1 MINKFSQSL
10 SLRLLAIFLLLAV
23 IFTYGTVTA
32 TRWVF
37 STDQLRELVNGHLS
51 LHIDYVIRDIG
62 NPPNV
67 DNALALT
74 NKIPVDIRIV
84 GNDINWTSSPDFPE
98 LSDLD
103 FGGIDTVS
111 FDAQPWL
118 SDLEDIKFSA
128 TSTHKFLK
136 IVEDDYSIIVSSPK
150 MSDKNYTRPLLP
162 IIILIGVFTI
172 LTAYLAV
179 RSLFKPIYEIRKGA
193 DKIGGGNFSH
203 RIESTRN
210 DELGILAGD
219 INEMANDVERMLEA
233 KRQLLLGISH
243 ELRSPLSRMNLALE
257 LTADSESSQP
267 LKQDIREMEKII
279 GTLLEAERLN
289 EKHAPLVLTKVSVSE
304 LVNDLVT
311 DFFPNNR
318 DQIKHTISNDA
329 WLTADETRITLLLKN
344 LISNALRYIDKEDGW
359 VAVELT
365 TSNASWLLSVRD
377 NGVGYPAEQISR
389 IGEPFFRAESS
400 RSRNHGESGLG
411 LYLIKSIAEAHG
423 GTLTLDQSWQEGAC
437 FVVEIPFEPGGH
449 SFS

>member
-1 MINKFSQSL
+1 VINKFSQSL

-74 NKIPVDIRIV
+74 NKIPVDIRIA

-98 LSDLD
+98 LSELD

-128 TSTHKFLK
+128 TATHKFLK

-193 DKIGGGNFSH
+193 DKIGRGNFSH

-318 DQIKHTISNDA
+318 DQIKLIISNDA

-344 LISNALRYIDKEDGW
+344 LISNALRYIDKEDGL

-365 TSNASWLLSVRD
+365 TSDASWLLSVRD

-423 GTLTLDQSWQEGAC
+423 GTLTLDQTWQQGAC
-437 FVVEIPFEPGGH
+437 FVVEIPFESG
-449 SFS
+449 S